1 MWVFLDVEICYSYG
15 VDDRYRGK
23 GYGGD
28 KVNFW
33 NINIWVC
40 ESVIKILD
48 GYGKSNVL
56 FILVVRYL

>member
-1 MWVFLDVEICYSYG
+1 MYLVWDRMWVFLDVEICYSYG

-40 ESVIKILD
+40 
-48 GYGKSNVL
+48 
-56 FILVVRYL
+56 